1 MTNTPLYTLTEAM
14 EAKDSIVSTVEFA
27 FFTAL
32 ADITDA
38 GGTPDIG
45 SVTGGAMAPHRGRH
59 ELIVALVER
68 LLYDDD
74 LVLYPAEKPE
84 SQGSST

>member
-1 MTNTPLYTLTEAM
+1 MTDLPKYTLTEAM
-14 EAKDSIVSTVEFA
+14 EAKDSLVSGIEFA

-32 ADITDA
+32 ADLTDRNHTIDV
-38 GGTPDIG
+38 GPVD
-45 SVTGGAMAPHRGRH
+45 GGAMTPHQGRH
-59 ELIVALVER
+59 ELIFALVER

-74 LVLYPAEKPE
+74 IVLHPATPK